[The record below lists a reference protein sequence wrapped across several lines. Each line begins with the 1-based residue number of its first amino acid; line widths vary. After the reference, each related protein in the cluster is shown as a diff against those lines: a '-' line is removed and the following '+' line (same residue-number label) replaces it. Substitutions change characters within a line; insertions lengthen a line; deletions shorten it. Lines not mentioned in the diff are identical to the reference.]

1 MQKNDVL
8 RCGESILRVLDIR
21 ENKVLIVTYPQKS
34 VPLWTNQEELR
45 EYQPIK
51 EEEIPL
57 FPPEVEELS
66 PDQRRIAHERYTLIA
81 GILPFIG
88 DERQRCTLISRISE
102 EKGISKA
109 TLRRYLHHYLVYQ
122 RVSALAPKQKTP
134 EKALSKDEKNM
145 RWALNKFYYTRRKN
159 SLTMAY
165 TQMLKERY
173 CDAAGNLIS
182 GYPSIHQFK
191 YFHKKHKSL
200 QTYYISR
207 DGLKSYQRNH
217 RPLLGDGIQEFA
229 PSIGIG
235 MLDSTICDIYLVNEA
250 GNLVGRPILT
260 ACVDAYSGLCC
271 GYSLSWEGGVYSLRN
286 LMANVIADKVEWCRK
301 FGICLQQK
309 DWNCSQIPAILVT
322 DMGTEYKSENFEQI
336 SELGVKLINLP
347 PYRPELKGA
356 VEKFFDLIQTSFKAH
371 LKGKG
376 VIEPDYQERGA
387 HDYRKDACLTMRDF
401 EKIII
406 HCIIYYNSRR
416 VIEDFPYTGQM
427 ITEKV
432 QPCASEI
439 WNYGLKQAGAN
450 LISCSYEALML
461 TLMPR
466 TVGRFGRNGLKVNKL
481 RYRNDDYAEMFLKGG
496 TATVAYNPDDV
507 SAVWLLDQ
515 GKYVR
520 FELIEGRFKGMEL
533 SDVNSVKE
541 AQKNMGRVLFG
552 ANMQAKIDLAAHI
565 ETIAHSVSSSDHA
578 NIKGIRT
585 TRRKEQGRAH
595 IDHMRGGMKHGQ
607 ID

>member
-8 RCGESILRVLDIR
+8 RCGESIVRVLDIR
-21 ENKVLIVTYPQKS
+21 ENQVLIVTCPQKS
-34 VPLWTNQEELR
+34 VPLWINQEEIR
-45 EYQPIK
+45 EYQPCK
-51 EEEIPL
+51 EEEIPS
-57 FPPEVEELS
+57 FPPDFEELS

-88 DERQRCTLISRISE
+88 DERQRCTLIARTSE

-109 TLRRYLHHYLVYQ
+109 TLRRYLHQYLVYQ

-145 RWALNKFYYTRRKN
+145 RWALNKFYFTRRKN
-159 SLTMAY
+159 SLSMAY

-229 PSIGIG
+229 PSIGVG
-235 MLDSTICDIYLVNEA
+235 MLDATICDIYLVNEA

-301 FGICLQQK
+301 FGIHLQQE
-309 DWNCSQIPAILVT
+309 DWNCSQIPAVLVT

-336 SELGVKLINLP
+336 SELGVELINLP
-347 PYRPELKGA
+347 PYRPELKGV

-371 LKGKG
+371 LKGKV
-376 VIEPDYQERGA
+376 VIEPDFQERGA
-387 HDYRKDACLTMRDF
+387 HDYRKDACLTMKDF

-406 HCIIYYNSRR
+406 HCIVYYNSKRI
-416 VIEDFPYTGQM
+416 IEDFPYTGQM
-427 ITEKV
+427 LAEKV
-432 QPCASEI
+432 QPYASEI
-439 WNYGLKQAGAN
+439 WNYGMKQAGTN

-466 TVGRFGRNGLKVNKL
+466 TLGKFGRNGLKVNKL

-515 GKYVR
+515 GKYVC

-533 SDVNSVKE
+533 SNVNSVKE
-541 AQKNMGRVLFG
+541 AQRNMEKVLSG
-552 ANMQAKIDLAAHI
+552 ANIQAKIDLAAHI
-565 ETIAHSVSSSDHA
+565 ETIAHSVSSSDRA

-585 TRRKEQGRAH
+585 TRRKEQGRAY

>member
-1 MQKNDVL
+1 M
-8 RCGESILRVLDIR
+8 
-21 ENKVLIVTYPQKS
+21 
-34 VPLWTNQEELR
+34 
-45 EYQPIK
+45 
-51 EEEIPL
+51 
-57 FPPEVEELS
+57 
-66 PDQRRIAHERYTLIA
+66 
-81 GILPFIG
+81 
-88 DERQRCTLISRISE
+88 
-102 EKGISKA
+102 
-109 TLRRYLHHYLVYQ
+109 
-122 RVSALAPKQKTP
+122 
-134 EKALSKDEKNM
+134 
-145 RWALNKFYYTRRKN
+145 
-159 SLTMAY
+159 
-165 TQMLKERY
+165 
-173 CDAAGNLIS
+173 
-182 GYPSIHQFK
+182 
-191 YFHKKHKSL
+191 
-200 QTYYISR
+200 
-207 DGLKSYQRNH
+207 
-217 RPLLGDGIQEFA
+217 
-229 PSIGIG
+229 
-235 MLDSTICDIYLVNEA
+235 
-250 GNLVGRPILT
+250 
-260 ACVDAYSGLCC
+260 
-271 GYSLSWEGGVYSLRN
+271 YSLRN

-301 FGICLQQK
+301 FGIHLQQR

-356 VEKFFDLIQTSFKAH
+356 VEKFFDLIQNSFKAH

-387 HDYRKDACLTMRDF
+387 HDYRKDACLTMQDF
-401 EKIII
+401 EKIVL

-416 VIEDFPYTGQM
+416 VIEDFPYNGQM
-427 ITEKV
+427 IAEKV

-466 TVGRFGRNGLKVNKL
+466 TLGRFGRNGLKVNKL
-481 RYRNDDYAEMFLKGG
+481 RYRHDDYAERFLKGG

-541 AQKNMGRVLFG
+541 AQKNMEKVLSG
-552 ANMQAKIDLAAHI
+552 ANMQAKIDLATHI
-565 ETIAHSVSSSDHA
+565 ETIAHSVSGSDRA
-578 NIKGIRT
+578 NIKNIRT
-585 TRRKEQGRAH
+585 TRRKEQGRTH